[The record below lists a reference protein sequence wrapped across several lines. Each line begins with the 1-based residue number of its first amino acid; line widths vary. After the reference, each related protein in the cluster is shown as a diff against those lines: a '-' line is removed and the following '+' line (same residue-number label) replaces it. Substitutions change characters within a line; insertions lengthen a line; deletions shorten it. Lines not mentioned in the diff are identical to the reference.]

1 MFESD
6 KRHDVWSCGS
16 AAECTSL
23 YGDAY
28 TSVGGVINPPTPVGN
43 IAATIQAPNLT
54 VTSGGQ
60 IVNVGNVVGQ
70 SVSLTGTSLIN
81 GITTAN
87 TYTPQVGNAP
97 QVISLAPANGGLDLT
112 IPASLGGAGSSILT
126 GTTGQQNGPS
136 YVVGGLGAT
145 LDPVSPQVLISN
157 LPASLQPSTTTFYF
171 SPQQEA
177 IQLQQA
183 ALMQTG
189 KASFINGLSTDSTSQ
204 LTVNDQQKL
213 VLYGNAV
220 EYAKANNIQLGQ
232 ALTPEQVAGL
242 SQPMLWYVEQTV
254 PEPGC
259 AATGNAKCPTVT
271 ALMPQVY
278 LPENFTALSAGGQIL
293 ASNDLSLN
301 FGSTATGGS
310 ILNTGSITSGGTLTV
325 NTGTLTNRA
334 NVVDVGEI
342 WSYIKDAGYL
352 KTTGT
357 MVQPGGF
364 MSAAAG
370 GLTLNVDQFN
380 QIGGALQLL
389 DPNGQVDQAAT
400 QAFIAGVSAQL
411 GDNFLQ
417 QALKDDLH
425 TDFVKQGGDFGIQQ
439 VGMIVSAV
447 ALSMVAGPM
456 FSALIGN
463 MAGATAGTATL
474 MAAAGTTAEGVAIG
488 AGLGNIALSA
498 AMTAMTSSAFSQ
510 LVMTGSIDFGSVMT
524 SGMSSAITAG
534 LLNGITYSNEYGL
547 GFVDVGG
554 AGNSLSSLAGVNPSY
569 VAGTA
574 SNAVATTADKL
585 LSQGVAILAQSAI
598 QAGVQSTI
606 QGGSFLDALK
616 ASGIN
621 NLGAALAFQIGDLG
635 TDRLGALGYLG
646 AHAALGCA
654 GSAALGTGCAGGAIG
669 ASMSAAFAPSLVN
682 AMRSGDESETA
693 RRAALSILAG
703 LAGAFSAGGAGADA
717 NAGAFWA
724 QNEALNNA
732 DQHKG
737 AKGLV
742 EQLLDGITT
751 LSDVRAR
758 IGQEFLLVHQ
768 KQFGGQP
775 PADPNPLTDAND
787 GPPRGGAASVPISVL
802 IPCLTPLGP
811 VVCGVVTTTVQGA
824 SGGNLPSNVY
834 ASSGSESG
842 GEKGTSGKGN
852 TPSGYDDVFGGRTTL
867 ENVTSRGT
875 RIESIPNGNDATA
888 LADFKDLKPKNVRIV
903 STARGDLS
911 TGLLDDGG
919 TVILRPSKD
928 GRTTIEFQNSSG
940 RTTREIRYGSN

>member
-1 MFESD
+1 M
-6 KRHDVWSCGS
+6 
-16 AAECTSL
+16 
-23 YGDAY
+23 
-28 TSVGGVINPPTPVGN
+28 
-43 IAATIQAPNLT
+43 
-54 VTSGGQ
+54 
-60 IVNVGNVVGQ
+60 
-70 SVSLTGTSLIN
+70 
-81 GITTAN
+81 
-87 TYTPQVGNAP
+87 
-97 QVISLAPANGGLDLT
+97 
-112 IPASLGGAGSSILT
+112 
-126 GTTGQQNGPS
+126 
-136 YVVGGLGAT
+136 
-145 LDPVSPQVLISN
+145 
-157 LPASLQPSTTTFYF
+157 
-171 SPQQEA
+171 
-177 IQLQQA
+177 
-183 ALMQTG
+183 
-189 KASFINGLSTDSTSQ
+189 
-204 LTVNDQQKL
+204 
-213 VLYGNAV
+213 
-220 EYAKANNIQLGQ
+220 
-232 ALTPEQVAGL
+232 
-242 SQPMLWYVEQTV
+242 
-254 PEPGC
+254 
-259 AATGNAKCPTVT
+259 
-271 ALMPQVY
+271 
-278 LPENFTALSAGGQIL
+278 
-293 ASNDLSLN
+293 
-301 FGSTATGGS
+301 
-310 ILNTGSITSGGTLTV
+310 
-325 NTGTLTNRA
+325 
-334 NVVDVGEI
+334 DVGEI

-621 NLGAALAFQIGDLG
+621 NLGAALAFQIGELNDAGKFGNGLSG
-635 TDRLGALGYLG
+635 GLAYVAT
-646 AHAALGCA
+646 HAALGCA
-654 GSAALGTGCAGGAIG
+654 GTAASGSDCVGGAIG
-669 ASMSAAFAPSLVN
+669 ASVSAALISDLIRALGNGDQPLDV
-682 AMRSGDESETA
+682 AQRS
-693 RRAALSILAG
+693 ALTTLAG
-703 LAGAFSAGGAGADA
+703 LAGAFGAGLAGADP
-717 NAGAFWA
+717 NAGVFWA
-724 QNEALNNA
+724 QNEAVNNA
-732 DQHKG
+732 EEHPG
-737 AKGLV
+737 SAGLASKLSGV
-742 EQLLDGITT
+742 LVSLLNGR
-751 LSDVRAR
+751 SDLREWLVR
-758 IGQEFLLVHQ
+758 QFLLAQ
-768 KQFGGQP
+768 RQQSGETP
-775 PADPNPLTDAND
+775 PADANPLVQEND
-787 GPPRGGAASVPISVL
+787 RIPPAAGGRVVTPPPAVCVLSPGGGGCVIAPPTVAGGAP
-802 IPCLTPLGP
+802 P
-811 VVCGVVTTTVQGA
+811 
-824 SGGNLPSNVY
+824 SGWTFSSGNDEDSGNARNNNLPSN
-834 ASSGSESG
+834 SSQLSHIFREETGHLS
-842 GEKGTSGKGN
+842 N
-852 TPSGYDDVFGGRTTL
+852 TPENRRTLVNLVNNPANLLGTDRFGNQWFAQIL
-867 ENVTSRGT
+867 SDGT
-875 RIESIPNGNDATA
+875 QLWGSVRNGVVQNGGLNAT
-888 LADFKDLKPKNVRIV
+888 PKIFNPV
-903 STARGDLS
+903 
-911 TGLLDDGG
+911 TGL
-919 TVILRPSKD
+919 SKA
-928 GRTTIEFQNSSG
+928 IK
-940 RTTREIRYGSN
+940 